1 MLGPEQLCFGFYVF
15 FTHLCFP
22 ILQLC
27 IIMAMQNENE
37 RGGNAMFISKSIEYS
52 PVFGDKKTKI
62 DECVRSMKR
71 EGYEIDV
78 ATETGT
84 GRVVLVFH
92 MAA

>member
-1 MLGPEQLCFGFYVF
+1 
-15 FTHLCFP
+15 
-22 ILQLC
+22 
-27 IIMAMQNENE
+27 
-37 RGGNAMFISKSIEYS
+37 MFISKSIEYS
-52 PVFGDKKTKI
+52 PIFGDKKTKI
-62 DECVRSMKR
+62 DECVRCMKR

>member
-1 MLGPEQLCFGFYVF
+1 
-15 FTHLCFP
+15 
-22 ILQLC
+22 
-27 IIMAMQNENE
+27 
-37 RGGNAMFISKSIEYS
+37 MFISKSIEYS

-71 EGYEIDV
+71 AGYEIDV